1 MDGLNGDLMEKML
14 TPANMQVA
22 WKAVKANR
30 GAAGI
35 DGIGIGDFPDHIRGH
50 WSKVR
55 TKVLEGRYKPA
66 AVKRV
71 YIPKGNGKER
81 PLGIPT
87 VLDRVLQQAMLQ
99 VLQPLFEP
107 GFSEHSYGFRPGRS
121 AHDAVRAA
129 HHYVATGLDWVVDI
143 DLQSFF
149 DEVNHDLLMHR
160 VAQVVRDK
168 GMLRLIGRYLRA
180 GVFEGGKVTAT
191 MRGVP
196 QGGPL
201 SPLLANIY
209 LDALDNELESRGLS
223 FCRYADDCNIYVG
236 SCKAAERVFASVTAW
251 IEKHLKVPVNR
262 EKSDTGRPWD
272 RQFLGYQPTEEGE
285 LKPSPKSLE
294 RLKAEVR
301 LRFSGRRSQTTRQL
315 RDTWLQYIRG
325 WCNYYALANERYW
338 RNNISKWIRR
348 HIRKCFW
355 LRWHSAK
362 GRRRRLRKLGVPEHL
377 IAKCTI
383 YGASWPMSKHPV
395 MNMALRNATLKKY
408 QFLVHQTLRPTKA
421 AGLNRR
427 MRKTARPVV
436 WEGPVTSPAPIR
448 SEKSAANGEYT

>member
-1 MDGLNGDLMEKML
+1 MNELNEDLMEKML
-14 TPANMQVA
+14 IPENMQAA

-35 DGIGIGDFPDHIRGH
+35 DGIGIEEFPDHIRAH
-50 WSKVR
+50 WETVR
-55 TKVLEGRYKPA
+55 GKIREGRYKP
-66 AVKRV
+66 VPVRRV
-71 YIPKGNGKER
+71 YIPKSNGKER
-81 PLGIPT
+81 PLGIPA
-87 VLDRVLQQAMLQ
+87 VLDRVVQQAMLQ

-107 GFSEHSYGFRPGRS
+107 SFSEHSYGFRPGRS

-129 HHYVATGLDWVVDI
+129 HHFVNTGLDWVVDI

-168 GMLRLIGRYLRA
+168 GMLRLLGRYLRA
-180 GVFEGGKVTAT
+180 GVLEDGVVKAT
-191 MRGVP
+191 PCGVP

-209 LDALDNELESRGLS
+209 LDALDKELESRELS

-236 SCKAAERVFASVTAW
+236 SRKAAERVFASVTAW

-262 EKSDTGRPWD
+262 DKSDTGRPWE
-272 RQFLGYQPTEEGE
+272 RQFLGYQPTEDGE

-301 LRFSGRRSQTTRQL
+301 WRFSGRRSQTTEQL
-315 RDTWLQYIRG
+315 RDSWLTFIRG
-325 WCNYYALANERYW
+325 WCNYFALADERYW
-338 RNNISKWIRR
+338 RMDISRWIRR

-355 LRWHSAK
+355 LRWHNAK
-362 GRRRRLRKLGVPEHL
+362 GRKRRLRKLGVPESV
-377 IAKCTI
+377 IATCPLH
-383 YGASWPMSKHPV
+383 GAAWPTSTHPAV
-395 MNMALRNATLKKY
+395 NMALRNKTLKQY
-408 QFLVHQTLRPTKA
+408 RFLVPSDFA
-421 AGLNRR
+421 A
-427 MRKTARPVV
+427 T
-436 WEGPVTSPAPIR
+436 
-448 SEKSAANGEYT
+448 